1 MYVVVTQLDEVKT
14 VKIRF
19 MRFMSHWGKTVADT
33 LLRTRSHTHT
43 HMFPRLSSSSLH
55 STSNFQ

>member
-1 MYVVVTQLDEVKT
+1 MYVVVTQLDE

-33 LLRTRSHTHT
+33 LVRTRLHT

-55 STSNFQ
+55 STSNFK